1 MTSGIGEERM
11 QGQRC
16 RAVLE
21 RPRTER
27 PPPLDRLRQTWRPH
41 SGARGQKL
49 VAFLARDAVRVPLL
63 VFLLS
68 RAYVFLLGAIAMQ
81 INEILPPVAA
91 LGYYM
96 PELTGWQHYFLQPWR
111 NWDGHWFAL
120 IAQEGYFERP
130 TTAFFPLYP
139 LLLRGLNWFLDGQ
152 IELAGVLISNIALL
166 GALFLLYQ
174 LVQLDFPRA
183 VARRTLLYLALFP
196 TAFYLSAVYSESL
209 FLLVSIGSLYAA
221 RRDRW
226 WLAGALGFLAALT
239 RSQGILLVIPLAI
252 MFLRQQ
258 GWRPRGWGANPLGIA
273 LVPAGLLA
281 YMVYLRHLW
290 NDPLVMLSAQKG
302 WDRYSA
308 NPIETMRAGWTAI
321 NGCAV
326 RDWNAGVTFCWSDQ
340 LIHHPGLTT
349 LRDMYWRWALS
360 ESNVI
365 EFIATIFLIALGIAA
380 LRYLPLQYSAYLAAG
395 ILLPLWSP
403 SAVHPLMSMHRFTL
417 TLFPAFIVLALLGK
431 WRPMHGAIVAIS
443 SVLLAFLTIQFAS
456 WLWVA

>member
-1 MTSGIGEERM
+1 MTSGISEERV
-11 QGQRC
+11 QGQRGS
-16 RAVLE
+16 AMPEGSPAE
-21 RPRTER
+21 RPAT
-27 PPPLDRLRQTWRPH
+27 LAGLRRSWQ
-41 SGARGQKL
+41 ARCSPREHKL
-49 VAFLARDAVRVPLL
+49 VTFLAQDAVRVPLL
-63 VFLLS
+63 VFMLS

-81 INEILPPVAA
+81 INQSLPPVAA

-96 PELTGWQHYFLQPWR
+96 PELSGWQYYFLQPWR

-139 LLLRGLNWFLDGQ
+139 LLLRGGSWFLDGQ
-152 IELAGVLISNIALL
+152 IELAGVLISNLALL
-166 GALFLLYQ
+166 GALYLLYQ
-174 LVQLDFPRA
+174 LVQRDFPRT

-196 TAFYLSAVYSESL
+196 TAYYLGAVYSESL
-209 FLLVSIGSLYAA
+209 FLLVSVGALYAA

-226 WLAGALGFLAALT
+226 WLAGILGFLAALT

-252 MFLRQQ
+252 IFLRQEGWRPQ
-258 GWRPRGWGANPLGIA
+258 GWRANPLSIA
-273 LVPAGLLA
+273 LVPAGLLT
-281 YMVYLRHLW
+281 YMVYLRRLW

-308 NPIETMRAGWTAI
+308 NPLETMQAGWAAM

-326 RDWNAGVTFCWSDQ
+326 RDWNAGVTFCWTEQ
-340 LIHHPGLTT
+340 LARHPSLTT
-349 LRDMYWRWALS
+349 LRDLHWRWALS

-365 EFIATIFLIALGIAA
+365 EFVATIFVIVLGIAA

-395 ILLPLWSP
+395 VLLPLWSP

-417 TLFPAFIVLALLGK
+417 TLFPAFIILALLGR
-431 WRPMHGAIVAIS
+431 WRPVHGAIIALS
-443 SVLLAFLTIQFAS
+443 AVLLAFLTIQFAS